1 MADPPVHLADII
13 EANLAENWRRHKSL
27 FLKSVGLVGGEHSQS
42 LYIAP
47 VRTLNPTQ
55 YVEDLATQVDPNER
69 RVILVGES
77 GQSDKSPIVLAF
89 PVSKKVHLG
98 ESPQVLRNALRA
110 LFIEVHSRLV
120 TWWLVNAWRSKQLAE
135 ATWSLSDAMQ
145 IIPAAA
151 CARSLIETAA

>member
-13 EANLAENWRRHKSL
+13 EANLAENWRRHKGRVSL

-69 RVILVGES
+69 WVILVG
-77 GQSDKSPIVLAF
+77 F
-89 PVSKKVHLG
+89 H
-98 ESPQVLRNALRA
+98 R
-110 LFIEVHSRLV
+110 H
-120 TWWLVNAWRSKQLAE
+120 
-135 ATWSLSDAMQ
+135 
-145 IIPAAA
+145 
-151 CARSLIETAA
+151 